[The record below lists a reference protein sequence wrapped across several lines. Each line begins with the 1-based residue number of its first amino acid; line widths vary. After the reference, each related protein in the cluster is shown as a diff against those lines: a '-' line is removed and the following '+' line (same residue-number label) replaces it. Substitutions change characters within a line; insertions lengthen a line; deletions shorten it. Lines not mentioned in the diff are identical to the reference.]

1 MRFFNSR
8 NICRFCAALLLA
20 SAILK
25 MFSAIG
31 NHPVLLK
38 SDPVFPFLLKKYVLL
53 MAGIVELIFAILCF
67 GTQSLEK
74 QLMALYFL
82 LSVFSAYRIGLN
94 VSGAAKSCDCLG
106 LFWVDIGFT
115 AHQAYLL
122 GVSVFWLYTIS
133 FLVAS
138 IMAYREKRIAC

>member
-8 NICRFCAALLLA
+8 NICRFCAALLLV

-31 NHPVLLK
+31 DHPVLLK
-38 SDPVFPFLLKKYVLL
+38 NDPVFPFLLKKYILL
-53 MAGIVELIFAILCF
+53 LAGIVELVFAILCF
-67 GTQSLEK
+67 GTQSLVK
-74 QLMALYFL
+74 QLVALYFL
-82 LSVFSAYRIGLN
+82 FSIFSAYRIGLS

-115 AHQAYLL
+115 ACQAYLL
-122 GVSVFWLYTIS
+122 GVSVFWLYSIS
-133 FLVAS
+133 ILVAS
-138 IMAYREKRIAC
+138 ILAYREQRLAC